1 MEPQTFDFKRD
12 VVDQSFVKPVLIDF
26 WADWCGPCKVLGP
39 ILEGL
44 EADDQGKWKLVK
56 IDTEE
61 FQEIAAYFKI
71 QSIPNCKLVFE
82 GKIIDEFS
90 GAQSKSTIRKWL
102 DTHLSKL
109 IVEEA
114 DAAPDDFNELLEDQR
129 DIPDRDFLKR
139 LYLFVDAHP
148 GHQKAI
154 LALVKHEVFFN
165 PDQAIERIQQV
176 TEDKEIQEL
185 HADLNVIKTFV
196 EADWKA
202 GHPIAQK
209 LYLARNYL
217 FETKIQDAI
226 EEIISSIHQDVLF
239 GDGIARKMGI
249 ALFHILGTQHPITK
263 ENRKLF
269 DMAIW

>member
-1 MEPQTFDFKRD
+1 MQEEPFDFKRD
-12 VVDQSFVKPVLIDF
+12 VVDLSFVKPVLIDF
-26 WADWCGPCKVLGP
+26 WAEWCGPCKVLGP

-44 EADDQGKWKLVK
+44 EQEDHGKWELVK

-61 FQEIAAYFKI
+61 FQEIATYFKI

-90 GAQSKSTIRKWL
+90 GAQSKATIRKWL
-102 DTHLSKL
+102 DAHLSKL
-109 IVEEA
+109 IVEEVNA
-114 DAAPDDFNELLEDQR
+114 EPDDLNELLQDQT
-129 DIPDRDFLKR
+129 DIPDQNFLKR
-139 LYLFVDAHP
+139 LYSFVETHTDNK
-148 GHQKAI
+148 KAI

-165 PDQAIERIQQV
+165 PDLAIERIKQA

-185 HADLNVIKTFV
+185 HDDLLVIKTWV

-202 GHPIAQK
+202 DHPIAQK
-209 LYLARNYL
+209 LILARKYL
-217 FETKIQDAI
+217 LENKIQEAVD
-226 EEIISSIHQDVLF
+226 EIISSIHMDVTF
-239 GDGIARKMGI
+239 GEGIARKMGI
-249 ALFHILGTQHPITK
+249 ALFHIWGPQHPMTK